1 MNESSKDKILS
12 LAHSHKL
19 FIGYGNEKIMLQ
31 IWVLVMKMSNWQ
43 NRDGLFLSIT
53 PNIGYCDS
61 SSSSV

>member
-31 IWVLVMKMSNWQ
+31 IWVLVMKMN
-43 NRDGLFLSIT
+43 N
-53 PNIGYCDS
+53 
-61 SSSSV
+61 